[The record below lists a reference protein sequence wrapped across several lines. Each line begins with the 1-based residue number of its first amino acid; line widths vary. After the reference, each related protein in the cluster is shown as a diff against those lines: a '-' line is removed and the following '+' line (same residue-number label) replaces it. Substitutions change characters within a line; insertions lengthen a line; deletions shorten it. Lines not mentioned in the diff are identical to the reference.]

1 MGIRKPLLY
10 SLISTKNISE
20 MRLANY
26 SYLLKQRDKGLMR
39 NRIFAYVYIISKYN
53 PTNYLFQ
60 KILQ

>member
-10 SLISTKNISE
+10 SLISTKNIGE

-26 SYLLKQRDKGLMR
+26 SYLLKQRDKGLLR
-39 NRIFAYVYIISKYN
+39 NRIFTYVSIISKYN

-60 KILQ
+60 RLLQ